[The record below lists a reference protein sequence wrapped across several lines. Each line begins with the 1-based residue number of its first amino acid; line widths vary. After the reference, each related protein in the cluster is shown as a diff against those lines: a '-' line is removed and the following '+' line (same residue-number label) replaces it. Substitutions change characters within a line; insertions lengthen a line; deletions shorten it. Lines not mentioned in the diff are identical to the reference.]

1 MYTDSFTQLFNRLYL
16 SEEHKQLESSLH
28 HYHLQGEQ
36 KRPENRM
43 LLEGL

>member
-16 SEEHKQLESSLH
+16 SEEHKQESSLH
-28 HYHLQGEQ
+28 HYYLQGEQ